1 MKLKIKVI
9 LNVDFKF
16 FGDVIN
22 LVYFEICIYVIE
34 IWLYEIVF
42 KVFIIFILFI
52 ILILKSFWK
61 LKGI

>member
-22 LVYFEICIYVIE
+22 LVYFEIYIYVKE